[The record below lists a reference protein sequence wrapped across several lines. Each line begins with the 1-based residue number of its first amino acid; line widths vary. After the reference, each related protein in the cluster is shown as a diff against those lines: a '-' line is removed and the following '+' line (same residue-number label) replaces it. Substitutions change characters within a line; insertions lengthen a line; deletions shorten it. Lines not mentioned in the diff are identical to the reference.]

1 MFKIY
6 EFRYKDKKSGLG
18 FVFYARKEEF
28 ADSLADKITALGIYN
43 LKRKIIG
50 YKKICYTDIAPYE
63 LELEQEEYVEEMEK
77 RIQQR
82 CVEGKKAIFT

>member
-28 ADSLADKITALGIYN
+28 AASLAAKITALSIYH

-63 LELEQEEYVEEMEK
+63 LELEQEAYIEEMENNY
-77 RIQQR
+77 
-82 CVEGKKAIFT
+82 

>member
-28 ADSLADKITALGIYN
+28 ADSLAAKITALGMYD
-43 LKRKIIG
+43 LKRKRIG
-50 YKKICYTDIAPYE
+50 YKKKGYTEIPPYE
-63 LELEQEEYVEEMEK
+63 LELEQEAYLEEMEK
-77 RIQQR
+77 KLLKN
-82 CVEGKKAIFT
+82 E

>member
-50 YKKICYTDIAPYE
+50 YKKAWYTDIAPYE
-63 LELEQEEYVEEMEK
+63 LEQNQEEYVEEMEK
-77 RIQQR
+77 
-82 CVEGKKAIFT
+82 K

>member
-28 ADSLADKITALGIYN
+28 ADSLADRITALGIYS
-43 LKRKIIG
+43 LRRKRLG
-50 YKKICYTDIAPYE
+50 YKKKGSTEIPPYE
-63 LELEQEEYVEEMEK
+63 LELEQEEYVESMGNNYK
-77 RIQQR
+77 I
-82 CVEGKKAIFT
+82 VK

>member
-28 ADSLADKITALGIYN
+28 ADSLAAKITALGIYN
-43 LKRKIIG
+43 LKRKTIG
-50 YKKICYTDIAPYE
+50 YKKTWYTDIPPYE
-63 LELEQEEYVEEMEK
+63 LELEQEEYVEEMENNYK
-77 RIQQR
+77 
-82 CVEGKKAIFT
+82 VVNT

>member
-6 EFRYKDKKSGLG
+6 EYRYKDRKSGLG

-28 ADSLADKITALGIYN
+28 ADSLASRISALGMYS

-50 YKKICYTDIAPYE
+50 YKKTGHTEIPPYE
-63 LELEQEEYVEEMEK
+63 LELEQEEYVEDMEK
-77 RIQQR
+77 KI
-82 CVEGKKAIFT
+82 IDN

>member
-6 EFRYKDKKSGLG
+6 EFRYKNKKSGLG

-28 ADSLADKITALGIYN
+28 ADSLAAKITALGIYN

-50 YKKICYTDIAPYE
+50 YKKIWYTEISPYE
-63 LELEQEEYVEEMEK
+63 LELEQEAYVEEMENNYK
-77 RIQQR
+77 
-82 CVEGKKAIFT
+82 VVNA